1 MLNRIIR
8 IGILDP
14 IRFIRRI
21 YFGGVN
27 FVILK
32 LNSVE
37 YVTFPKINGKLV
49 VVNRGVFQ
57 IGRQN
62 KFNSTLYSNLVGL
75 YKPCSVEVQKGAAL
89 QIGNFS
95 GFSGV
100 SIYCANK
107 ITIGNYV
114 CCGGNVSIWDTDF
127 HPQNFE
133 DRRTGY
139 VGTKSAPIKIGDDV
153 FIGANS
159 IILKGVEIGD
169 RVIVGAG
176 SVVTKN
182 IPNDEVWAGNPA
194 KKISANIIL
203 DQ

>member
-1 MLNRIIR
+1 MRNKIIR
-8 IGILDP
+8 ILALEP
-14 IRFIRRI
+14 LRLVMKF
-21 YFGGVN
+21 YFGIIN
-27 FVILK
+27 FVVLRI
-32 LNSVE
+32 NRVQ
-37 YVTFPKINGKLV
+37 YDDFPKIKGKLIV
-49 VVNRGVFQ
+49 INRGVFKM
-57 IGRQN
+57 GSKN
-62 KFNSTLYSNLVGL
+62 KFNSTLYSNLVGI
-75 YKPCSVEVQKGAAL
+75 YKPCSVEVQKGAVL
-89 QIGNFS
+89 QIGDFS

-107 ITIGNYV
+107 ITIGNYL

-133 DRRTGY
+133 DRRNGY
-139 VGTKSAPIKIGDDV
+139 IGIKSAPIKIGDDV

-169 RVIVGAG
+169 RVIIGAG

-194 KKISANIIL
+194 KKISINLI
-203 DQ
+203 